1 MRMISSEPRRQA
13 AALSVLSS
21 SRTIMHMNAIDLLP
35 ADIRPAASLPDWLL
49 PDRMPDGSVITAMQ
63 PYTLRVTEVDQPALI
78 VPLRGRKVIMTEQLS
93 ATVGA
98 GCYLMLHRSFKGT
111 VRNLTEQGL
120 YRAWCIAFPWRLVSL
135 ARSLL
140 DAHSLPPAPGPAV
153 GTGPLA
159 PLLDDLQRLLTLP
172 KTGVPELDAA
182 AYDHALLGVLLGL
195 ARIGESQFRL
205 AQDPTLASRIR
216 LLFGAAPGRDWTSAD
231 VEERLHMSGAT
242 LRRRLAMENTS
253 LRVLLRDVR
262 LDHGLQQLQAT
273 RRPLKAVAQACG
285 YRSVPSFSR
294 QFLERFGVDPAAV
307 ANGHA

>member
-1 MRMISSEPRRQA
+1 
-13 AALSVLSS
+13 
-21 SRTIMHMNAIDLLP
+21 MNAIDLLP
-35 ADIRPAASLPDWLL
+35 DDPLPDWLL
-49 PDRMPDGSVITAMQ
+49 PDCLPGGAVITAMQ
-63 PYTLRVTEVDQPALI
+63 PYTLRVTDVDQPTLI
-78 VPLRGRKVIMTEQLS
+78 VPLQGKKVISTEQIS
-93 ATVGA
+93 ATVAA
-98 GCYLMLHRSFKGT
+98 GGYLMLHRSFKGT

-120 YRAWCIAFPWRLVSL
+120 YRAWCIAFPWRLVFL
-135 ARSLL
+135 ARTLL

-159 PLLDDLQRLLTLP
+159 PLLDALQRLLTLP
-172 KTGVPELDAA
+172 RTGVPEVDEAEH
-182 AYDHALLGVLLGL
+182 DHALLGVLLGL

-216 LLFGAAPGRDWTSAD
+216 LLFGAAPARGWTSAD

-242 LRRRLAMENTS
+242 LRRRLAAENTS

-294 QFLERFGVDPAAV
+294 QFAERFGVEPAAV